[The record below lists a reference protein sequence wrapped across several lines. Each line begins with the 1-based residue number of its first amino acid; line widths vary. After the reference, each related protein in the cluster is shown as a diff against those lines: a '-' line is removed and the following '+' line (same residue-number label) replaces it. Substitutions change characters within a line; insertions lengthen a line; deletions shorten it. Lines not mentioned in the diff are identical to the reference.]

1 MPQMNIPKK
10 LFNPY
15 LVKNSVIS
23 FPEASPAP
31 TIVPINTVAI
41 WNILINS
48 SFNLSFPLKILP
60 SIKYIRETF
69 YLFFKQVNNCYNN
82 KNNILYIKN
91 KS

>member
-41 WNILINS
+41 
-48 SFNLSFPLKILP
+48 
-60 SIKYIRETF
+60 
-69 YLFFKQVNNCYNN
+69 
-82 KNNILYIKN
+82 
-91 KS
+91 